1 MSDAEPVPKPR
12 KVVKPNLKGMQLAW
26 VLAYLADPK
35 RNATE
40 AARKV
45 GYKNPEQS
53 GWENRRNPSIQA
65 YIKEFYEQQ
74 EATAAEAVAI
84 LSRQMRGSLADFL
97 VFETDQQTGEII
109 SGPTLDL
116 KKAAATGHL
125 DIIREYEETETVI
138 KTLEGGETILDR
150 RRKIKPYDAQA
161 AADKI
166 IRFHGGYTDNVKVN
180 LDLSGMSDDE
190 LNNLDDSL

>member
-1 MSDAEPVPKPR
+1 MSDGETTKKR
-12 KVVKPNLKGMQLAW
+12 KTVKPNLKGMQLDW
-26 VLAYLADPK
+26 TLAYLADPK

-40 AARKV
+40 AARAA
-45 GYKNPEQS
+45 GYANPEQS
-53 GWENRRNPSIQA
+53 GWENRHNPKIQQ

-84 LSRQMRGSLADFL
+84 LSRQMRGSMGDFL
-97 VFETDQQTGEII
+97 VFETDEEGEIV
-109 SGPTLDL
+109 SGPTLDI
-116 KKAAATGHL
+116 KKAAKAGYL
-125 DIIREYEETETVI
+125 DIIKEYEETETVA
-138 KTLEGGETILDR
+138 KVLDGGETILEK
-150 RRKIKPYDAQA
+150 RRKIKTYDAQA

-190 LNNLDDSL
+190 LNELDDNL